1 MPCAL
6 PCCVLRQKF
15 GYCISSNKHPNSNK
29 CPPQLRFIDERIN
42 INFDADS
49 EIINIFINM
58 HTNKCTC
65 AQSVYQTMLHLITNH
80 CFNKQCSSVW
90 HFCGAR
96 NADKLEALN
105 KRILRFILGDYSS
118 PYNTL
123 LSKVSSTSLCNK
135 RIQNFLILLYK
146 SLFFTHFPT
155 YMKNMFSLRS
165 SSYDLRGNYIL
176 SLSKPKTTTYGL
188 NSFSYF
194 SAKQWNAL
202 PDFFPTSLFA
212 DFKTKIQDVT

>member
-1 MPCAL
+1 MNLSFGTPL
-6 PCCVLRQKF
+6 SKGHFHSGDTKF
-15 GYCISSNKHPNSNK
+15 GPDKYS
-29 CPPQLRFIDERIN
+29 R
-42 INFDADS
+42 
-49 EIINIFINM
+49 NIFINYLCWND
-58 HTNKCTC
+58 TSIWEKGEN
-65 AQSVYQTMLHLITNH
+65 
-80 CFNKQCSSVW
+80 FP
-90 HFCGAR
+90 
-96 NADKLEALN
+96 EALN

-202 PDFFPTSLFA
+202 LDFFRTSFFA
-212 DFKTKIQDVT
+212 VFKTKIQDVTFM